1 MKINMSKKEARKITI
16 IEELLFDRIT
26 NKQAAGLLDLSIR
39 QIQRLKAEAI
49 ANGVINILPSL

>member
-1 MKINMSKKEARKITI
+1 MSKKEARKITI